1 MPRKRRADEG
11 SGARAPGETLAVGRI
26 VRPHGVR
33 GGMLL
38 EAYSELATALHAGT
52 RVYLGDAKRAA
63 TVAGL
68 RRHGDR
74 YLLELKDC
82 ESREEAEA
90 WRSAEVRV
98 GIDQVEAL
106 PPGTYF
112 HWQILGLTVLTDQ
125 GQVLGQVTE
134 ILTTGANDVYVVNG
148 DREILLPAT
157 AEVIQQVDPA
167 AGKMTVHLLP
177 GIVDET
183 EPK

>member
-1 MPRKRRADEG
+1 MPRRHKAGQE
-11 SGARAPGETLAVGRI
+11 SGARPPGNTLGVGRI

-33 GGMLL
+33 GGLLL
-38 EAYSELATALHAGT
+38 EPYSELVTALKAGT
-52 RVYLGDAKRAA
+52 QVFLGEARQAA

-74 YLLELKDC
+74 YLLELKGC
-82 ESREEAEA
+82 ESREDAEG

-98 GIDQVEAL
+98 ASEQVEAL

-134 ILTTGANDVYVVNG
+134 ILTTGANDVYVVLG
-148 DREILLPAT
+148 EREILLAAT
-157 AEVIQQVDPA
+157 DEVVLQIDPA
-167 AGKMTVHLLP
+167 GGHMIVHLLP
-177 GIVDET
+177 GT
-183 EPK
+183 EA